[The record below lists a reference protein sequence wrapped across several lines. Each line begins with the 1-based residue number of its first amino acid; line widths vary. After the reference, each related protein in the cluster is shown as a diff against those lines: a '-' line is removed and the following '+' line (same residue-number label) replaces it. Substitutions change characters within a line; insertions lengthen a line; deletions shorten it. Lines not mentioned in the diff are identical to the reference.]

1 MNDFSARKIIH
12 IDMDYFFAQVEE
24 KDNPALCD
32 KPFAVGG
39 NNIKRGVLCTCN
51 YIARSYGVHSAMPT
65 RIALQKCPQLILLP
79 TDFDKYKHVSNIIR
93 DIFKSISPLVEPLSL
108 DEAYIDV
115 TDVKSHANSATL
127 IAQAIKEEILQQTGL
142 TASAGV
148 APNKLLAKI
157 ASDINKPNGLYV
169 IRPQDVKQFIQDLPV
184 GKLFGV
190 GSVTKDKL
198 QKMGLKTCADLQR
211 LNITELE
218 HSFGKLGTSLHDYC
232 RGIDRRVV
240 NPKRIRKSLGV
251 EHTYQYDLTTPDEC
265 IKALKQLYQELLVKL
280 KPEHILC
287 IEGIFIKITDNTFH
301 KKSIER
307 HAQSNELNLY
317 LMLFDN
323 LYQKQTNPIRLLGL
337 GVKLND
343 QPIRQIP
350 LSYL

>member
-1 MNDFSARKIIH
+1 MSDFAARKIIH

-24 KDNPALCD
+24 KDNPSLRD

-65 RIALQKCPQLILLP
+65 RIALQKCPELILLP
-79 TDFDKYKHVSNIIR
+79 TDFDKYKRISNIIR

-115 TDVKSHANSATL
+115 TNIKSHANSATL
-127 IAQAIKEEILQQTGL
+127 MAQAIKEEILKQTGL

-169 IRPQDVKQFIQDLPV
+169 IRPQDVDKFIQDLPV

-190 GSVTKDKL
+190 GSVTENKM
-198 QKMGLKTCADLQR
+198 QKMGLNTCADLQK
-211 LNITELE
+211 LDIKALE
-218 HSFGKLGTSLHDYC
+218 HHFGRLGTNLYDYC
-232 RGIDRRVV
+232 RGIDRRLV

-251 EHTYQYDLTTPDEC
+251 EHTYQHDLTTKDDC
-265 IKALKQLYQELLVKL
+265 LKALTQLHQELLARL
-280 KPEHILC
+280 KPEHTLC

-301 KKSIER
+301 KTSIER
-307 HAQSNELNLY
+307 HTESSELNLY
-317 LMLFDN
+317 LLLFDN
-323 LYQKQTNPIRLLGL
+323 LYHKQTKPIRLLGL
-337 GVKLND
+337 GVKLSE
-343 QPIRQIP
+343 QPVKQIP
-350 LSYL
+350 LAL